1 MREARRIQFL
11 YLSAVVFST
20 LLTTNCARQAPDT
33 EPRTRIKNGVVVSV
47 RDQKLAVI
55 RNGRKVRS
63 YPVST
68 SKFGIGDSKGSYKT
82 PLGQHKIVAK
92 IGENQPKGMVFKS
105 RKPTGEVIVPGS
117 KGRDPIVSRILWL
130 DGQEKINA
138 NAKRRNIYIHGT
150 ADEDS
155 IGKPSSYGCIRMTT
169 KDVVDVFGEVGTGE
183 AVSIET
189 CSLDTYLAKLN
200 PPAPKPLP
208 TPSVIVESG
217 EQAASIEP
225 VQDKSLTIVAPSEA
239 SSSALAKVAINVTSV
254 HPATGTDIVPP
265 LPADPETLPD
275 THPEIVD
282 PADLPPPLVADT
294 AAIDLKK
301 SVKTSAKSK
310 GKSKAMP
317 EKAQN
322 KKGKKIKSKQAISKK
337 SKKSSSSNASR
348 STQSSGKKKATKKRK
363 R

>member
-1 MREARRIQFL
+1 MREARRIRFL
-11 YLSAVVFST
+11 YLGTVVLSA
-20 LLTTNCARQAPDT
+20 LLITNCARPISDT

-92 IGENQPKGMVFKS
+92 IGKNQPKGMVFKS

-169 KDVVDVFGEVGTGE
+169 KDVVDIFGEVGTGE

-200 PPAPKPLP
+200 PPAPKPISQV
-208 TPSVIVESG
+208 SVIVESG
-217 EQAASIEP
+217 DKAASIAP
-225 VQDKSLTIVAPSEA
+225 VQEKSLTITTPPATSPTE
-239 SSSALAKVAINVTSV
+239 LAKVAVNLTSV

-282 PADLPPPLVADT
+282 PADLPLPLVVDIVAT
-294 AAIDLKK
+294 GAKK
-301 SVKTSAKSK
+301 SLKTSTKSK
-310 GKSKAMP
+310 GKSKIIT

-322 KKGKKIKSKQAISKK
+322 KKGKKVNPKQSISKASKK
-337 SKKSSSSNASR
+337 SASTKASR
-348 STQSSGKKKATKKRK
+348 SMKSFGANKTTKKRK

>member
-1 MREARRIQFL
+1 MRETSCTWFL
-11 YLSAVVFST
+11 YSGLAVFAAVLMTS
-20 LLTTNCARQAPDT
+20 CVRQAPDT

-55 RNGRKVRS
+55 RNGRKVHS

-68 SKFGIGDSKGSYKT
+68 SKFGVGDSKGSYKT
-82 PLGQHKIVAK
+82 PLGEHKIAAK

-105 RKPTGEVIVPGS
+105 RKPTGEVIIPGS

-200 PPAPKPLP
+200 PPAPKPLSQLP
-208 TPSVIVESG
+208 VIVESG
-217 EQAASIEP
+217 AKASSIEP
-225 VQDKSLTIVAPSEA
+225 VQDKSLAITTPPST
-239 SSSALAKVAINVTSV
+239 SSAELAAVAADLTSV
-254 HPATGTDIVPP
+254 HPVTGTDIVPP
-265 LPADPETLPD
+265 LPADPETLPN

-282 PADLPPPLVADT
+282 PADLPPPVVADV
-294 AAIDLKK
+294 AASDAKK
-301 SVKTSAKSK
+301 ALKTSAKGK
-310 GKSKAMP
+310 GKVTAD
-317 EKAQN
+317 KAQN
-322 KKGKKIKSKQAISKK
+322 KKGKKVKSKQAIAKK
-337 SKKSSSSNASR
+337 SKKSSSSKVSR
-348 STQSSGKKKATKKRK
+348 NTQSLSKKKASKKRK